1 MKRFIQDAIINT
13 GLFLAKKAN
22 KKQPENIILQ
32 QENQPANQNASV
44 DHPAVQITANVIA
57 GILPLVIWVIIF
69 LFMVLGV
76 LWHDFTGDFPSSRIL
91 FKYSLVGSSVSF
103 LLACFSF
110 TKVMP
115 IRIDAVLMIFFF
127 IGAFLMGTKG
137 LVLVRWFLILQI
149 GILLYAI
156 IKLLYCLG
164 NRVLGNEDSL

>member
-91 FKYSLVGSSVSF
+91 F
-103 LLACFSF
+103 
-110 TKVMP
+110 
-115 IRIDAVLMIFFF
+115 
-127 IGAFLMGTKG
+127 
-137 LVLVRWFLILQI
+137 
-149 GILLYAI
+149 
-156 IKLLYCLG
+156 
-164 NRVLGNEDSL
+164 